1 MAKIEYD
8 FPQQFVY
15 SLHLKFLSLN
25 TATNCINTVSGNI
38 MRTISILLI
47 VLISCNSKN
56 ENQTEN
62 QVEIDTVKTVIE
74 TPLTFNTLEDTIH
87 YDILQLPSVEFGNKV
102 VKNNTSFSGK
112 ILTTGDFHDEEIWTN
127 VQNEKWFGIFKDKDG
142 YYISQTAIEAKRV
155 YDGIADDE
163 NSDKKTG
170 WEIKTA
176 IKDTSLLLISGLN
189 YIDNHRIEEIAFG
202 KYIIPGDSLKIEY
215 KGNSYN
221 FYATG
226 VEINQSKN
234 FDIYN
239 IYNYKIFLKAKIN
252 GKEKTQLLVSSP
264 RNDDALA
271 SILFIGDI
279 DGDEILDIV
288 IDTANHYNAY
298 KPTLYL
304 SKPIDGGQILKIVGL
319 HVSYGC

>member
-1 MAKIEYD
+1 MYLI
-8 FPQQFVY
+8 
-15 SLHLKFLSLN
+15 
-25 TATNCINTVSGNI
+25 VSGNI

-47 VLISCNSKN
+47 ALISCNCKN
-56 ENQTEN
+56 KNQTEN
-62 QVEIDTVKTVIE
+62 QFKIDSVQTVIE

-87 YDILQLPSVEFGNKV
+87 YDTLQLPSVEFGNKA
-102 VKNNTSFSGK
+102 VKNNTYFSGK
-112 ILTTGDFHDEEIWTN
+112 ILTIGDFHEEEIWPN
-127 VQNEKWFGIFKDKDG
+127 VQNEKWFGIFKDKGG
-142 YYISQTAIEAKRV
+142 YYISKTTIEAKRV
-155 YDGIADDE
+155 HDAIADDE

-170 WEIKTA
+170 WKIKTT
-176 IKDTSLLLISGLN
+176 IKDTSFLLISGLN
-189 YIDNHRIEEIAFG
+189 YLDNHRIEEVTFG

-226 VEINQSKN
+226 MKLNQSKD

-252 GKEKTQLLVSSP
+252 GTEKTQLLVASP
-264 RNDDALA
+264 RNNDALA

-279 DGDEILDIV
+279 DGDKILDIV
-288 IDTANHYNAY
+288 IDTANHYNAD

-304 SKPIDGGQILKIVGL
+304 SKPIEGDEILKMVGV